1 MVTTMPTES
10 PRILIYSHDSFGLGH
25 LRRCRAIAHAMV
37 EALPRLSVIILSGSP
52 IIGSFDFRPRVDFV
66 RVPGVIK
73 LRDGAYS
80 SHSLRLGIDDMLKLR
95 ASIIEHT
102 ADVFDPDIFLVDK
115 EPLGLRGEVE
125 PALRMLRARGRRL
138 VLGLR
143 DVMDDPASLADEW
156 ERKHAV
162 CALEEI
168 YDDIWVY
175 GKRAVHDP
183 LEGIAVSEAVRQK
196 MLFTGYLR
204 RDMPAAQNS
213 SAEDNPFGD
222 EPFILVTPGGG
233 GDGMELVDWVLKAY
247 EARERP
253 LFPAV
258 VVTGPFMPA
267 DAQTEFKARAEA
279 LRDVHVIRFTPVIE
293 RLMGQATAIVGMG
306 GYNIFCEILSFD
318 KPTLLVPR
326 VVPRREQ
333 AIRAAKAAE
342 AGLVTCLPIEAYPDV
357 DVMVE
362 ALAELPERAPPSKAG
377 LGDLLSG
384 LDLINARTEA
394 ILRAT
399 RRSAQPA
406 LSLVR

>member
-37 EALPRLSVIILSGSP
+37 EAMPRLSVIILSGSP

-73 LRDGAYS
+73 LSDGAYS
-80 SHSLRLGIDDMLKLR
+80 SHSLRLGIEDMLKLR

-102 ADVFDPDIFLVDK
+102 ADVFAPDILLVDK

-125 PALRMLRARGRRL
+125 PTLRTLKARGTRL

-156 ERKHAV
+156 ERKQAV
-162 CALEEI
+162 RALEEI
-168 YDDIWVY
+168 YDDIWIY
-175 GKRAVHDP
+175 GKETVHDP
-183 LEGIAVSEAVRQK
+183 LEGIAVSEAVRRK
-196 MLFTGYLR
+196 MQFTGYLR
-204 RDMPAAQNS
+204 REMPAVDV

-233 GDGMELVDWVLKAY
+233 GDGMELVDWVLRAY
-247 EARERP
+247 EAHERP
-253 LFPAV
+253 LFPALIV
-258 VVTGPFMPA
+258 LGPFMPA
-267 DAQTEFKARAEA
+267 ERQTEFRARTEG

-306 GYNIFCEILSFD
+306 GYNTFCEILSFD

-333 AIRAAKAAE
+333 AIRAAKAEA
-342 AGLVTCLPIEAYPDV
+342 AGLITSLPIDAYPDV
-357 DVMVE
+357 DMMTD
-362 ALAELPERAPPSKAG
+362 ALAGLPDRPAPSEAG
-377 LGDLLSG
+377 HNHLLSG
-384 LDLINARTEA
+384 LDAINARTEA
-394 ILRAT
+394 ILRMPQ
-399 RRSAQPA
+399 RAQPA

>member
-1 MVTTMPTES
+1 MPTEH

-25 LRRCRAIAHAMV
+25 LRRCRTIAHAMV
-37 EALPRLSVIILSGSP
+37 EAMPRLSVIILSGSP
-52 IIGSFDFRPRVDFV
+52 IIGSFEFKTRVDFV

-73 LRDGAYS
+73 LSDGEYV
-80 SHSLRLGIDDMLKLR
+80 SHSLRLGIEDALKLR

-125 PALRMLRARGRRL
+125 GTLHMLKDRGTRL

-156 ERKHAV
+156 ERKRAV
-162 CALEEI
+162 GALEDT

-183 LEGIAVSEAVRQK
+183 LEGIRVSQRVRQK

-204 RDMPAAQNS
+204 REAPPVDTS
-213 SAEDNPFGD
+213 EDRPFGD
-222 EPFILVTPGGG
+222 EPYILVTPGGG
-233 GDGMELVDWVLKAY
+233 GDGAELVDWVLQAY
-247 EARERP
+247 EAHEKP

-258 VVTGPFMPA
+258 VVLGPFMPA
-267 DAQTEFKARAEA
+267 DRQAEFRMRAENLA
-279 LRDVHVIRFTPVIE
+279 RVHVIRFTPTIE
-293 RLMGQATAIVGMG
+293 GLMENATAIVGMG

-333 AIRAAKAAE
+333 AIRAAKAEA
-342 AGLVTCLPIEAYPDV
+342 AGLLSVLPIDHYPNVERMV
-357 DVMVE
+357 D
-362 ALAELPERAPPSKAG
+362 ALAALPNQPSPSAAG
-377 LGDLLSG
+377 YGDLLSG
-384 LDLINARTEA
+384 LDVINARTEA
-394 ILRAT
+394 ILDTRA
-399 RRSAQPA
+399 RRRPA
-406 LSLVR
+406 LTLVR

>member
-1 MVTTMPTES
+1 
-10 PRILIYSHDSFGLGH
+10 
-25 LRRCRAIAHAMV
+25 MV
-37 EALPRLSVIILSGSP
+37 EAMPRLSVIILSGSP
-52 IIGSFDFRPRVDFV
+52 IIGSFEFKTRVDFV

-73 LRDGAYS
+73 LSDGEYV
-80 SHSLRLGIDDMLKLR
+80 SHSLRLGIEDALKLR

-125 PALRMLRARGRRL
+125 GTLHMLKDRGTRL

-156 ERKHAV
+156 ERKRAV
-162 CALEEI
+162 GALEDT

-183 LEGIAVSEAVRQK
+183 LEGIRVSQRVRQK

-204 RDMPAAQNS
+204 REAPPVDTS
-213 SAEDNPFGD
+213 EDRPFGD
-222 EPFILVTPGGG
+222 EPYILVTPGGG
-233 GDGMELVDWVLKAY
+233 GDGAELVDWVLQAY
-247 EARERP
+247 EAHEKP

-258 VVTGPFMPA
+258 VVLGPFMPA
-267 DAQTEFKARAEA
+267 DRQAEFRMRAENLA
-279 LRDVHVIRFTPVIE
+279 RVHVIRFTPTIE
-293 RLMGQATAIVGMG
+293 GLMENATAIVGMG

-333 AIRAAKAAE
+333 AIRAAKAEA
-342 AGLVTCLPIEAYPDV
+342 AGLLSVLPIDHYPNVERMV
-357 DVMVE
+357 D
-362 ALAELPERAPPSKAG
+362 ALAALPNQPSPSAAG
-377 LGDLLSG
+377 YGDLLSG
-384 LDLINARTEA
+384 LDVINARTEA
-394 ILRAT
+394 ILDTRA
-399 RRSAQPA
+399 RRRPA
-406 LSLVR
+406 LTLVR